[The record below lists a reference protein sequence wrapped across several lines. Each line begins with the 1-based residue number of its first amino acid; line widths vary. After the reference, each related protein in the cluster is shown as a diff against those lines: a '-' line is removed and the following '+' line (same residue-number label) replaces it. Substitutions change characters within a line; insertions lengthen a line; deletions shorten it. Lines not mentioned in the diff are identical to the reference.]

1 MVGIIVTG
9 HGRFADGFTSSIKLI
24 AGEQQ
29 DYIPVY
35 FEHEVDELEA
45 DLRAAIDSLSECEGI
60 LVFTDLQGGSP
71 FKTAFEISL
80 TNPKLEV
87 ISGTNLPMVAEV
99 IMARKFGM
107 GVKDL
112 ANMAINTGK
121 EQIVLL
127 DKEALMAD
135 DEDEDDFSDG
145 I

>member
-1 MVGIIVTG
+1 MVGIIITG
-9 HGRFADGFTSSIKLI
+9 HGRFADGFMSSIKLI

-29 DYIPVY
+29 DFIPVY

-45 DLRAAIDSLSECEGI
+45 DLRKAIADLSGCEGI
-60 LVFTDLQGGSP
+60 IIFTDLQGGSP

-80 TNPKLEV
+80 TVDGLAV

-99 IMARKFGM
+99 TMARKFGL
-107 GVKDL
+107 GVQDL

-135 DEDEDDFSDG
+135 DDEEEDFGDG